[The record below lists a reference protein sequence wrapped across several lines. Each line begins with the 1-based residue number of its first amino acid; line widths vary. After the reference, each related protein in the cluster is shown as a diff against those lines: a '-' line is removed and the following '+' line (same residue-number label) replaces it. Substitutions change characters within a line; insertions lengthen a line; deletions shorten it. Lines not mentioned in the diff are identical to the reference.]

1 MAPLLAKLTTL
12 VAGKGAIL
20 WTTLGVLALVGAM
33 YMRISWLGSEIEE
46 LEGIVEA
53 QKVDMVVARQTN
65 QVNTIA
71 IHELVAKL
79 DRCESENKILEENSQ
94 QAVANF
100 QETLK
105 KIRGQVQ
112 DETQRV
118 RQALQNQTCAMVA
131 VPSDVER
138 VLRAGAAGQSGDS

>member
-138 VLRAGAAGQSGDS
+138 VLRAGAADQSGDS